1 MGLSPLARGTQA
13 RASENSA
20 IVRFIPAGAGN
31 TSSVGSPRL
40 RQPVYPRWRGEHLQL
55 EQKRKSQ
62 LGLSPL
68 ARGTCSGAGKSVLC
82 LRFIPAGA
90 GNTSRSEGI
99 KSSSPVYPRWRG
111 EHSDNQ
117 HHARAQC
124 GLSPLARGTQC
135 VQILPALEKRF
146 IPAGAGNTLPES
158 FALRYS
164 PVYPRWRG
172 EHRINDTSD
181 VPNCGLSPLA
191 RGTPH
196 KRYLGRPELRFIP
209 AGAGNTIPSAHAPAP
224 PPVYPR
230 WRGEHL
236 TSRARTGSP
245 PGLSPLA
252 RGTPYQPQLS
262 SLR

>member
-1 MGLSPLARGTQA
+1 MMALAGLSPLARGTLERYFQ
-13 RASENSA
+13 SLMIN
-20 IVRFIPAGAGN
+20 RFIPAGAGN

-40 RQPVYPRWRGEHLQL
+40 RQ
-55 EQKRKSQ
+55 
-62 LGLSPL
+62 
-68 ARGTCSGAGKSVLC
+68 
-82 LRFIPAGA
+82 
-90 GNTSRSEGI
+90 
-99 KSSSPVYPRWRG
+99 PVYPRWRG

-146 IPAGAGNTLPES
+146 IPAGAGNT
-158 FALRYS
+158 
-164 PVYPRWRG
+164 
-172 EHRINDTSD
+172 
-181 VPNCGLSPLA
+181 
-191 RGTPH
+191 
-196 KRYLGRPELRFIP
+196 
-209 AGAGNTIPSAHAPAP
+209 IPSAYAPAP

-252 RGTPYQPQLS
+252 RGTLERLRRRAPKVRFIPAGAGNTRDELQTEVAAAVYPRWRGEHQKSILS
-262 SLR
+262 RSDAIGLSPLARGTRIMN